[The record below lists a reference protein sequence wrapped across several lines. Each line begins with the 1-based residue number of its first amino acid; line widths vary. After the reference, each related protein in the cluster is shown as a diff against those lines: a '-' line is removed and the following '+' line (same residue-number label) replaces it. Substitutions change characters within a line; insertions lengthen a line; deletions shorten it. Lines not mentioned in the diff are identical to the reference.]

1 MTAGAKFRE
10 VLARK
15 GLVEAMAA
23 HSPLSAMLVAEA
35 GFDAIWASGF
45 ELSAMYGVPDVS
57 VVSMTQHLDMTRAM
71 VDRSGLPVVA
81 DIDTGFGNAIN
92 VLYVIEQYERAG
104 VAAIVMEDK
113 SFPKVTSLIAGGRQE
128 MVRIEEF
135 QGKIDAARAARKDKD
150 LVLVARTEALIA
162 GLGQDEALKR
172 ARAYEAAGAD
182 MILVHSKQKTPD
194 EIEAFVKAWD
204 GKAPIALVPTA
215 YPQMTVARVREL
227 RKIGLLIWGNH
238 AVRASVGA
246 MRKTFAQIR
255 KDGGIHGVE
264 GEHRH
269 GRGRV
274 RPAGHGQGQGRRKA
288 IPAVKRRIG
297 ALAISLAVLATMAA
311 PSFAQ
316 DLSGEWQFKRKA
328 REGYHTGT
336 LVIDKDG
343 QVRQKGR
350 SPLQDYVAMRSC
362 RRGWRQGRDRVH
374 VGQEQPA
381 ATASITSTAPC
392 RAKALCSCFNIDG
405 IGKEDDL
412 FRIERIGRTPASP
425 DGQMDDVC
433 PARERPQV

>member
-1 MTAGAKFRE
+1 
-10 VLARK
+10 
-15 GLVEAMAA
+15 MAA

-227 RKIGLLIWGNH
+227 KKIGLLIWGNH
-238 AVRASVGA
+238 AIRASVGA

-264 GEHRH
+264 AQHRH

-274 RPAGHGQGQGRRKA
+274 RPAGHGQGQGRREA
-288 IPAVKRRIG
+288 IPALSDGSR
-297 ALAISLAVLATMAA
+297 ALAIALACVSQRWPRRRLRRISAANGSSSGRRVRATTRARSSSTRTARSGRGAA
-311 PSFAQ
+311 VRCRTMRNAVTSSRPA
-316 DLSGEWQFKRKA
+316 A
-328 REGYHTGT
+328 R
-336 LVIDKDG
+336 
-343 QVRQKGR
+343 
-350 SPLQDYVAMRSC
+350 SRSC
-362 RRGWRQGRDRVH
+362 SRRSRAAG
-374 VGQEQPA
+374 
-381 ATASITSTAPC
+381 ATASIASTAPC
-392 RAKALCSCFNIDG
+392 KAKARSAASISTASARKLTCSGSSESAARRLRLTDKWTMFAPPG
-405 IGKEDDL
+405 SGL
-412 FRIERIGRTPASP
+412 RSRPRWGFGRK
-425 DGQMDDVC
+425 QM
-433 PARERPQV
+433 Q